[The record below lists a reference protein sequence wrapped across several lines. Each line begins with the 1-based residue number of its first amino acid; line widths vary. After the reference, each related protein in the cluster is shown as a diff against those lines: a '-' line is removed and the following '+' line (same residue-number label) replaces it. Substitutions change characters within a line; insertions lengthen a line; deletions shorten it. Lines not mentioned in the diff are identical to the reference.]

1 MPSRWRRNSLAW
13 RYSMAT
19 RRLAVW
25 LHGAQVARLSEPS
38 PFRLRLDFTDEALDV
53 FGEGSR
59 VLSLALPMSKRP
71 VSDARARSSGYP
83 VSAFVE
89 GLLPEGNVRQHIAS
103 QAGLPVTDTMG
114 LLERVG
120 AECAGAVQILPE
132 GAVPGTGHV
141 RRLSDQ
147 EVAALIAHLP
157 TYSLPDGATP
167 QASLAGI
174 QDKALL
180 VALPEG
186 GWGWPEAGA
195 PSTHII
201 KPEPLTGALPHLIQ
215 TEDWALRVARQADI
229 SAAET
234 RLAKFDL
241 REAIVVTRYDRSAAG
256 ERFHQED
263 FCQALGLDPQAKYES
278 TAESDRHGS
287 RLRRIARAATARAR
301 DPDAFR
307 TALLEA
313 VTFNV
318 VIGNGD
324 AHSKNYSLT
333 IDRDGSVALAPIY
346 DAAPTFY
353 LDSRYKGTGHVINGK
368 TSVDS
373 VDVDDLVGEAASWGT
388 SERRARAAVGA
399 CMERIHAAVGQVAL
413 PSDAEQVKANLEN
426 LWTRRSWPATR
437 RNTFDADGSDE
448 VSV

>member
-1 MPSRWRRNSLAW
+1 
-13 RYSMAT
+13 MAT
-19 RRLAVW
+19 RTLTVW
-25 LHGAQVARLSEPS
+25 LHGVRIASLTEPS
-38 PFRLRLDFTDEALDV
+38 PFRLRLDFTDDALDA

-59 VLSLALPMSKRP
+59 VLSLALPLSARP
-71 VSDARARSSGYP
+71 VRDAKVRSSGHP

-103 QAGLPVTDTMG
+103 QAGLPVTDIMG

-120 AECAGAVQILPE
+120 AECAGAVQFLPE
-132 GAVPGTGHV
+132 GAVPSAGDV
-141 RRLSDQ
+141 RALSAQ
-147 EVAALIAHLP
+147 EVETLVADLP
-157 TYSLPDGATP
+157 TYHLPASATP

-174 QDKALL
+174 QDKVLL
-180 VALPEG
+180 VALPDG

-201 KPEPLTGALPHLIQ
+201 KPEPLGGALPHLIQ
-215 TEDWALRVARQADI
+215 TEDWAMRTARQASI
-229 SAAET
+229 PAAES
-234 RLAKFDL
+234 RLATFER

-256 ERFHQED
+256 ERLHQED

-278 TAESDRHGS
+278 TAEAERQGS
-287 RLRRIARAATARAR
+287 RLKRIARAAAARAH

-307 TALLEA
+307 VALLEA

-324 AHSKNYSLT
+324 AHSKNYSVM
-333 IDRDGSVALAPIY
+333 IDRDGSVTLAPIY

-353 LDSRYKGTGHVINGK
+353 IDSRYKGTGHVINGK

-373 VDVDDLVGEAASWGT
+373 VDVEDLVGEAASWGT

-399 CMERIHAAVGQVAL
+399 VLERIRAAVDLVPL
-413 PSDAEQVKANLEN
+413 PAGAEQVKSNLEN
-426 LWTRRSWPATR
+426 LWAQRSWPTAR
-437 RNTFDADGSDE
+437 GSEDAGG
-448 VSV
+448 